1 MSPGFA
7 SSGTGTV
14 ISPVFSSTVTPSG
27 APSPGVNF
35 VPSGAVVSLPSL
47 SVNVGAG
54 TVTSSPGLPEP
65 SSYSGS
71 KSRFWF
77 GAFGLVPSSFSWSSG
92 MPSPSSS
99 VSSLSGLPS
108 PSVSSLNFALT
119 SLSVEPSGYVTVTG
133 TSNSST
139 VSAFS
144 LDLSGNV
151 TVISPVFSSIATS

>member
-7 SSGTGTV
+7 PSGTGTV
-14 ISPVFSSTVTPSG
+14 TSPVVSSTFTPSG

-35 VPSGAVVSLPSL
+35 VSSGAEVSLPSL
-47 SVNVGAG
+47 SLNVGAG
-54 TVTSSPGLPEP
+54 TVTSSPGLPDP
-65 SSYSGS
+65 SSYTGS

-77 GAFGLVPSSFSWSSG
+77 GDFGLVPPSFSLSSG

-99 VSSLSGLPS
+99 VSSMSDLPS
-108 PSVSSLNFALT
+108 PSVSSWNFA
-119 SLSVEPSGYVTVTG
+119 SASSVEPSGYVTVTG

-139 VSAFS
+139 VSALS

-151 TVISPVFSSIATS
+151 TVISPVFSSIVTS